1 VQSAGIL
8 RVQTTCPSCRG
19 AGSVIHD
26 PCQGCGGSGYAT
38 EVVKRRI
45 AVPAGVDDGMKVRI
59 PGEGNPSPSGGPP
72 GDCYCFVSVRPHP
85 LFHREGPH
93 LICSI
98 PITYSQATLGAT
110 LEVPTLDGRRDLPIP
125 AGTQAK
131 EVFRLPRLGVPDVRN
146 RGASGDLLVQVELEV
161 PKKLSERQ
169 EELLRE
175 LAEEE
180 HANVSEHRK
189 SFFEKVRDFFIP
201 DDLPQPTGSEKEV

>member
-1 VQSAGIL
+1 
-8 RVQTTCPSCRG
+8 
-19 AGSVIHD
+19 
-26 PCQGCGGSGYAT
+26 
-38 EVVKRRI
+38 
-45 AVPAGVDDGMKVRI
+45 
-59 PGEGNPSPSGGPP
+59 
-72 GDCYCFVSVRPHP
+72 
-85 LFHREGPH
+85 
-93 LICSI
+93 
-98 PITYSQATLGAT
+98 
-110 LEVPTLDGRRDLPIP
+110 
-125 AGTQAK
+125 
-131 EVFRLPRLGVPDVRN
+131 VPDVRN